1 MRVKTTLVAAALA
14 GLTMMLLSGPA
25 AADTIKVPPGGSIQT
40 AINNAGEGD
49 TVKLA
54 PGTYTENVQ
63 IKTKGLT
70 LKGAGPDETTIQA
83 PATPTDFGPV
93 CGGAGICVSEATDP
107 TAPPT
112 LEDVRIKDLKV
123 TGFEFSGV
131 FFFGTIDQRVN
142 DVLAESNQ
150 GYGIAAFNTTG
161 GQYWD
166 NVTPR
171 NGEAGVYVGD
181 SENANATVRDNV
193 SYGNLGNGIFVR
205 DASHGVVED
214 NKVFDNCI
222 GILFLETPSPTPN
235 SDWVARHN
243 QANHNNQAC
252 PAGEGPP
259 VSGLGIVIFG
269 AHNITLWDNS
279 ANGNAPSGPTE
290 ASGGIVV
297 LSAPGPTPEES
308 FTATGNTIKRNSA
321 FGNSPVDIKWDQ
333 QGTNTFT
340 GNRCK
345 TSDPTGLCVNGG
357 HGHGN
362 GDDDGDDDS
371 AEHGHHGDNG
381 HHGKGN
387 HGDHHKKHKHHGKH
401 HGKHHKSSSRNKHV

>member
-40 AINNAGEGD
+40 ALNKAGEGD

-63 IKTKGLT
+63 VKTKGLT

-83 PATPTDFGPV
+83 PATPVDFGPA

-112 LEDVRIKDLKV
+112 LEDVHIKSLRV
-123 TGFEFSGV
+123 TGFASSGI

-142 DVLAESNQ
+142 DVLAEGNQ

-166 NVTPR
+166 NVTPHNR
-171 NGEAGVYVGD
+171 EAGIYVGD
-181 SENANATVRDNV
+181 SENANAIVRDNV

-205 DASHGVVED
+205 DSSHGVVED
-214 NKVFDNCI
+214 NQVFDNCL
-222 GILFLETPSPTPN
+222 GILFLDTPEPTGTG
-235 SDWVARHN
+235 DWVARHN

-252 PAGEGPP
+252 PASDEGAAL
-259 VSGLGIVIFG
+259 SGLGIVIFG
-269 AHNITLWDNS
+269 AHNITLWDNT
-279 ANGNAPSGPTE
+279 ANGNAPGGATE

-297 LSAPGPTPEES
+297 LSAPG
-308 FTATGNTIKRNSA
+308 FTATGNTIKKNTA

-333 QGTNTFT
+333 QGTNEFT

-357 HGHGN
+357 NGHGH

-371 AEHGHHGDNG
+371 AENGHHDDNG
-381 HHGKGN
+381 HHGKG
-387 HGDHHKKHKHHGKH
+387 HGGDNHKKHKE
-401 HGKHHKSSSRNKHV
+401 HGKHHKSSSRNRHV